1 MTEEETNESPATDPQ
16 EIALLTSAEE
26 SRNAWRRLGLRLRS
40 LTPADIGRYLFIA
53 GVLAVLGWLLA
64 VAWPALVPFA
74 VGAGLAYAVLPLVNT
89 LDRVMPRRMAA
100 LLSMLVAV
108 GILLLAVAAVVPA
121 LVEQFLRFVAV
132 VPSVEEIREYTVR
145 LEPVLSRLPGPLQ
158 EQVSESVDEASLIL
172 LQQLEG
178 ISDTVPVFLAS
189 LLLRLIGVLGAALGL
204 LVLPTWLLL
213 VLADQRQ
220 ATRALNRLLPA
231 AVQPDFWAGVRI
243 VDRSFRSFFQNQVT
257 QGLTAFLLTYLIVI
271 ALNGRG
277 YLQVEYPLVVAIFVG
292 LMELIPEIGPMV
304 ATVVLGVSGWL
315 NSPVNGLIA
324 IGLYLLIHRLAVT
337 FVGSRSRRRVEELH
351 PAVLI
356 VGAVALSELGLLW
369 VLLSV
374 PLLVTARDL
383 LIYTHSRLADPA
395 RPAGLLPG
403 EEAETKSEEAQPR
416 RVPLVHRRA
425 ARNREVNL

>member
-1 MTEEETNESPATDPQ
+1 
-16 EIALLTSAEE
+16 
-26 SRNAWRRLGLRLRS
+26 
-40 LTPADIGRYLFIA
+40 
-53 GVLAVLGWLLA
+53 
-64 VAWPALVPFA
+64 
-74 VGAGLAYAVLPLVNT
+74 
-89 LDRVMPRRMAA
+89 
-100 LLSMLVAV
+100 
-108 GILLLAVAAVVPA
+108 
-121 LVEQFLRFVAV
+121 
-132 VPSVEEIREYTVR
+132 
-145 LEPVLSRLPGPLQ
+145 
-158 EQVSESVDEASLIL
+158 
-172 LQQLEG
+172 
-178 ISDTVPVFLAS
+178 
-189 LLLRLIGVLGAALGL
+189 
-204 LVLPTWLLL
+204 
-213 VLADQRQ
+213 
-220 ATRALNRLLPA
+220 
-231 AVQPDFWAGVRI
+231 
-243 VDRSFRSFFQNQVT
+243 
-257 QGLTAFLLTYLIVI
+257 
-271 ALNGRG
+271 
-277 YLQVEYPLVVAIFVG
+277 
-292 LMELIPEIGPMV
+292 V

-315 NSPVNGLIA
+315 NSPLIGLIA

>member
-1 MTEEETNESPATDPQ
+1 
-16 EIALLTSAEE
+16 
-26 SRNAWRRLGLRLRS
+26 
-40 LTPADIGRYLFIA
+40 
-53 GVLAVLGWLLA
+53 
-64 VAWPALVPFA
+64 
-74 VGAGLAYAVLPLVNT
+74 
-89 LDRVMPRRMAA
+89 
-100 LLSMLVAV
+100 
-108 GILLLAVAAVVPA
+108 
-121 LVEQFLRFVAV
+121 V

-292 LMELIPEIGPMV
+292 LMELIPEIGPIV

-315 NSPVNGLIA
+315 NSPLIGLIA